1 MKKSMFIFLTIILAG
16 LVFLSACGTDNN
28 DSNEKE
34 EDENE
39 VEEEQDEELE
49 TETES
54 ESESE
59 SETDTETDSTDVD
72 EDTDDAASE
81 NEEEEKDADEITE
94 NETDQEENNEEEQTD
109 DTDTEPKVVLEND
122 AFRIYEP
129 TPNAVV
135 GNEFTVRGEA
145 KVSEAM
151 VMYEFEDG
159 HNILDEGNV
168 MASQGAPE
176 WGEFEITIKFDEV
189 AYDTGTV
196 ILYEESQ
203 KDGSRVNQLYIP
215 VSVEK

>member
-1 MKKSMFIFLTIILAG
+1 MKKSMFTFLTIILAG

-28 DSNEKE
+28 DSNED
-34 EDENE
+34 DENE
-39 VEEEQDEELE
+39 VEEEVQEAELE
-49 TETES
+49 TET
-54 ESESE
+54 
-59 SETDTETDSTDVD
+59 ETDTETDSTDV
-72 EDTDDAASE
+72 EDADDAASE
-81 NEEEEKDADEITE
+81 KEEDADDMTE
-94 NETDQEENNEEEQTD
+94 NETETEQNDEENNEEEQTD

-129 TPNAVV
+129 APNAVV

-145 KVSEAM
+145 KVFEAT

-176 WGEFEITIKFDEV
+176 WGEFEITIQFDDV

-215 VSVEK
+215 VTVEK